1 MKLYIKRWY
10 GPNYTIGKLYIDG
23 IYFCDTLEDPN
34 RDQNKNGVFDNNEIK
49 ISGDT
54 CIPVGTYNVVLTL
67 SPKFKRMLPRLENVN
82 NFTGVLIHAG
92 NTKKD
97 TEGCILIGI
106 NSEIGKV
113 TNSKYYEK
121 LLVEKLNEAKN
132 RNESINI
139 KIE

>member
-1 MKLYIKRWY
+1 MKLHIKRWY

-23 IYFCDTLEDPN
+23 VYFCDTLEDPN

-49 ISGDT
+49 VFGDT
-54 CIPVGTYNVVLTL
+54 CIPVGTYNIVLTL
-67 SPKFKRMLPRLENVN
+67 SPKFKRILPRLENVN
-82 NFTGVLIHAG
+82 NFAGVLIHAG

-97 TEGCILIGI
+97 TEGCILVGI

-121 LLVEKLNEAKN
+121 LLVDKLNEAKN
-132 RNESINI
+132 RSESINI